1 MHGLRNG
8 LVGGANEVIRNWPR
22 FGTAANGSD
31 TKFKHQLAARAY
43 WSFLVIFVSLQFA
56 DVVTTN
62 YALAT
67 PGNWEANPIMQLSQA
82 RLGVAWWMPKAAV
95 VGIAAIVLPRLRQRW
110 PMVFAVSY
118 YIVLIIGNLV
128 CLGEHVGA
136 LSDTNF

>member
-1 MHGLRNG
+1 MAYGKVLG
-8 LVGGANEVIRNWPR
+8 TKEAIGNWPH
-22 FGTAANGSD
+22 FGAVANGGD
-31 TKFKHQLAARAY
+31 RELRRGPVARVY
-43 WSFLVIFVSLQFA
+43 WSFLIIFASLQIA

-82 RLGVAWWMPKAAV
+82 QFGVAWWTPKVAAV
-95 VGIAAIVLPRLRQRW
+95 GFAAIVLPQLRPRW

-128 CLGEHVGA
+128 CL
-136 LSDTNF
+136 